1 MLLSELYSVFCFTTI
16 WLKSP
21 NGVLPVLY
29 ARTPF
34 YIKTAKD
41 STFMRRF
48 IATGILT
55 ILIGI
60 QTAFAGGI
68 LTNTNQSVP
77 FLGNPARNA
86 AIGIDGVYFNP
97 AGVAFLEPGFHLGLG
112 LQNIYQTRSVTTA
125 FTPYAYGVNNGGHT
139 VKKFKGEAKVPVMPS
154 IEAAYNINNWSF
166 QFNFGIL
173 GGGGKC
179 IFNRGLPS
187 FESTVAMLPLLS
199 QNLDAL
205 TGSMGIGALG
215 LPAVEGYDMDVF
227 MRGRQYYY
235 GFTLGAARKL
245 NKHWSVYG
253 GLKVLYGTSNYFGY
267 VKNIQA
273 QIGGQMYPASAT
285 FKQQAEEAKIAAG
298 VAQAAGNEE
307 AARKAA
313 VSAAMLSA
321 LGQATEDVELN
332 CDQEGWGVA
341 PVLGVDFRTGAFNF
355 AARYEFKTRMRLHNQ
370 AANSP
375 SAANLDMLS
384 RFADGKHV
392 PEDTPAILSL
402 GAQWSVIPQLRL
414 NLGYNHY
421 FDKDGHLYRNHQRE
435 LKHGTNEYTFGA
447 EYDLSKV
454 VELRAG
460 GQITRYGFSDDYM
473 EDLSFNVNSHSF
485 GLGVGIHLSDKV
497 KLNVSYFQTNY
508 DSYKRNTNDYG
519 NLSSMASGIVGQ
531 VVSSIADEPTAR
543 QAMQTTSDMLLSSG
557 ALQGSDSFTRTS
569 RVFGL
574 GVELKF

>member
-1 MLLSELYSVFCFTTI
+1 MKKLF
-16 WLKSP
+16 
-21 NGVLPVLY
+21 
-29 ARTPF
+29 
-34 YIKTAKD
+34 
-41 STFMRRF
+41 
-48 IATGILT
+48 GIC
-55 ILIGI
+55 IVSMLIGTG
-60 QTAFAGGI
+60 TALAGGI
-68 LTNTNQSVP
+68 LTNTNQSIP

-97 AGVAFLEPGFHLGLG
+97 AGVAFMDDGFHLGLG

-125 FTPYAYGVNNGGHT
+125 FTPYAYGVNNLGHT
-139 VKKFKGEAKVPVMPS
+139 VKKYKGEAKVPVMPS

-199 QNLDAL
+199 QNLDVL
-205 TGSMGIGALG
+205 TGQLGMGSLG
-215 LPAVEGYDMDVF
+215 LPKVDGYDMDVF

-253 GLKVLYGTSNYFGY
+253 GLKVLYGTSNYYGY
-267 VKNIQA
+267 VKNIRA
-273 QIGGQMYPASAT
+273 KIGNQMYPASQT
-285 FKQQAEEAKIAAG
+285 FKQQAEDAMVAAG
-298 VAQAAGNEE
+298 KAQAMGDVEG
-307 AARKAA
+307 ARKAA

-321 LGQATEDVELN
+321 FGQTTEDVELN

-341 PVLGVDFRTGAFNF
+341 PVLGVDFQTGAFNF

-375 SAANLDMLS
+375 SAENLEMLK
-384 RFADGKHV
+384 RFGDGKRV

-421 FDKDGHLYRNHQRE
+421 FDKDGHLYQNHQSK
-435 LKHGTNEYTFGA
+435 LKHDTNEYMFGA
-447 EYDLSKV
+447 EYDVSKV

-460 GQITRYGFSDDYM
+460 AQITRYGFSDDYM
-473 EDLSFNVNSHSF
+473 EDVSFNVNSHSLGF
-485 GLGVGIHLSDKV
+485 GVGIHLSDKV

-508 DSYKRNTNDYG
+508 DSYKRSTDDYG

-531 VVSSIADEPTAR
+531 VVSNIADEATA
-543 QAMQTTSDMLLSSG
+543 QKAMQTTSDMLLSSG
-557 ALQGSDSFTRTS
+557 VLKGQDSFTRTS
-569 RVFGL
+569 RVIGV